1 MPPIIG
7 RFNFCFASS
16 PDGPL
21 CHPRPFYGIRWKFLP
36 LCKRTELQIQVT
48 AIGGMDQTGT
58 PPNCLAW
65 INIPPADVLTPEVIP
80 AREQPA

>member
-1 MPPIIG
+1 MPPVVG
-7 RFNFCFASS
+7 QYNFCFASS

-21 CHPRPFYGIRWKFLP
+21 YAARPFYGIRHVGLRSI
-36 LCKRTELQIQVT
+36 KRYVLQIQVK

-65 INIPPADVLTPEVIP
+65 INIDPADVLTPGVIP
-80 AREQPA
+80 D